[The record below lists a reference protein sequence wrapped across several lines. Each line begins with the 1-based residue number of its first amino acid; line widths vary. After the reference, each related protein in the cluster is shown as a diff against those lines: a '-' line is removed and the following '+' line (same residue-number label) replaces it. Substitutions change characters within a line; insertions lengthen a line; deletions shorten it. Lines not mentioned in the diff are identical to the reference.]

1 MQTILYVVEKALIF
15 VFHDSVIQIS
25 PVNVNIVSIIPT
37 VFTDFFKN
45 RSWLQLIQIIIHA
58 AWTDHL

>member
-15 VFHDSVIQIS
+15 VFLDSVIQIS

-37 VFTDFFKN
+37 VFTDFFK
-45 RSWLQLIQIIIHA
+45 
-58 AWTDHL
+58 